1 MFQVHKNWEM
11 GHFSDPD
18 YLFRVPCDGPWPS
31 WTKAGTPNRTF
42 FLVGQ
47 IRGVFSFRGYPRH
60 GPFSR
65 LAPPKGKSCDR
76 PWDSMVCN
84 DVLLPRSIEV
94 NMGMLMNAWRN
105 KTFIWFGF
113 PWDNLMDCLRISRL
127 FSCICVVKR
136 SLISCYTTWDTEV
149 TAPRPMTSSN
159 QNCISFF
166 FIFFIPSPTGNTPQ
180 MFSFHK
186 KERPVMVTWSE
197 VHRNIF

>member
-1 MFQVHKNWEM
+1 MWRTMALQDE
-11 GHFSDPD
+11 
-18 YLFRVPCDGPWPS
+18 
-31 WTKAGTPNRTF
+31 AGTPNRTF
-42 FLVGQ
+42 YFLEGQ

-94 NMGMLMNAWRN
+94 NMGMSMNAWQN

-127 FSCICVVKR
+127 FQSMEWTGSIRWIHNPVQSRRIWIGLDQKFTNSADSGLDWIQKCAMCIPYLDLR
-136 SLISCYTTWDTEV
+136 QFLLIVTLTSEV
-149 TAPRPMTSSN
+149 PPSNLQLFTSS
-159 QNCISFF
+159 FVF
-166 FIFFIPSPTGNTPQ
+166 T
-180 MFSFHK
+180 
-186 KERPVMVTWSE
+186 
-197 VHRNIF
+197 

>member
-1 MFQVHKNWEM
+1 MSVHADCRTLCFPAPAPVQMPFRLGFAGKNAHTLVNNFTEQKFQVHKNWKM
-11 GHFSDPD
+11 GHFSDPE
-18 YLFRVPCDGPWPS
+18 FRAPCDGPWPS
-31 WTKAGTPNRTF
+31 RTKQGPQVAHF
-42 FLVGQ
+42 IFLEGQ

-94 NMGMLMNAWRN
+94 NMGMSMNAWQN

-127 FSCICVVKR
+127 FSYV
-136 SLISCYTTWDTEV
+136 S
-149 TAPRPMTSSN
+149 
-159 QNCISFF
+159 
-166 FIFFIPSPTGNTPQ
+166 
-180 MFSFHK
+180 
-186 KERPVMVTWSE
+186 
-197 VHRNIF
+197 